1 MENYH
6 KRRINCLDCS
16 CLKCYIHRFCSDT
29 EQVKVSENKDL
40 NYYRSGDSIFKE
52 GNTMLGIYFVMHGA
66 IKVVTS
72 GPNGREQVV
81 RLASDGD
88 LLGHR
93 VLGNDKYY
101 FNAIALKD
109 TQICFM
115 ETAAFKDTCMSSP
128 EFSYR
133 LLLFYALELRR
144 TELRV
149 KYHAQMNIREK
160 VAQAFVYLNEVF
172 DIDPQTKKL
181 NVDLSR
187 KEIADIA
194 GTTPEQVTRQLSDFE
209 EEKLISRTKRD
220 IQIVNAEGLESI
232 VRDYKIS

>member
-1 MENYH
+1 MENNFS
-6 KRRINCLDCS
+6 RRIDCVDCN
-16 CLKCYIHRFCSDT
+16 CLKCYVRKFCTDL
-29 EQVKVSENKDL
+29 EQSKISSSKDL
-40 NYYRSGDSIFKE
+40 NNYRTGDSIFKE
-52 GNTMLGIYFVMHGA
+52 GNTMLGIYFIMHGA
-66 IKVVTS
+66 VKVVTS

-101 FNAIALKD
+101 FNAIALRD
-109 TQICFM
+109 TQICFI
-115 ETAAFKDTCMSSP
+115 ETAVFKETCMNSP

-149 KYHAQMNIREK
+149 KFQAQMNIREK

-172 DIDPQTKKL
+172 EINSESNKL

-209 EEKLISRTKRD
+209 EEGLISREKRD
-220 IQIVNAEGLESI
+220 IQFLDIAGLENI
-232 VRDYKIS
+232 VKDYKIS

>member
-1 MENYH
+1 MENFH
-6 KRRINCLDCS
+6 KRRIDCLDCK
-16 CLKCYIHRFCSDT
+16 CLKCYVRKFCSNA
-29 EQVKVSENKDL
+29 EQEKISEKKDL

-52 GNTMLGIYFVMHGA
+52 GNTMLGIHFIMTGA
-66 IKVVTS
+66 VKVVTS
-72 GPNGREQVV
+72 GLNGREQVV

-109 TQICFM
+109 TQICFL
-115 ETAAFKDTCMSSP
+115 ETSVFKEACMSSP

-133 LLLFYALELRR
+133 LLMFYALELRR

-160 VAQAFVYLNEVF
+160 VAQAFVYVNEIF
-172 DIDPQTKKL
+172 NTDPETKKL
-181 NVDLSR
+181 NIDLSR

-194 GTTPEQVTRQLSDFE
+194 GTTSEQVTRQLSDFE
-209 EEKLISRTKRD
+209 EEGLILREKRD
-220 IQIVNAEGLESI
+220 IKMLNIEGLENI
-232 VRDYKIS
+232 IRNYKIS